1 MMHSMDGLCFRML
14 WDAKWNSFIS
24 IGNLSLPLIVVGGL
38 RIAIIGVN
46 LHASDH
52 ASDQILILF
61 VSAILQCFP
70 MEVPPLISS
79 ALQVSGDFFSFVLYR
94 SFMI

>member
-46 LHASDH
+46 LHASD
-52 ASDQILILF
+52 QILILF